1 MEKLGVSE
9 DWLANVADDPTQI
22 KTVVNDDGWMDD
34 GQIEKGAEDTIVNE
48 SKETLFFYFKFFTTK
63 QV

>member
-1 MEKLGVSE
+1 MLPDGWSDRMEKLGVSE

-34 GQIEKGAEDTIVNE
+34 G
-48 SKETLFFYFKFFTTK
+48 
-63 QV
+63 